1 MRPETRPGLRP
12 EPGSGADRPGRWHRT
27 DWMALLS
34 GLLFLTVG
42 ILYLS
47 VPSLHPGVMLPV
59 VLGGLACAGFVAV
72 IARAVRR

>member
-1 MRPETRPGLRP
+1 MRPEVRPDAR
-12 EPGSGADRPGRWHRT
+12 SDRERLSRWHRT

-34 GLLFLTVG
+34 GVLFVTVG

-47 VPSLHPGVMLPV
+47 VPDLPADVMLPV

-72 IARAVRR
+72 LSRAIRR